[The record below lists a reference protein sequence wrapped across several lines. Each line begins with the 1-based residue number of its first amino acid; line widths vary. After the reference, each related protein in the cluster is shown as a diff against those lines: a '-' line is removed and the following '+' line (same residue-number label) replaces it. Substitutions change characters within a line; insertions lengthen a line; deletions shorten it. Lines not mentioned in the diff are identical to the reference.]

1 MMTLNIH
8 LDKNLSEFIK
18 RVKEGMPQV
27 LDKAVADT
35 SSWGKSQ
42 IMRSTVGKGQTRG
55 GWYTNKKE
63 SMVHVIWN
71 KFKHMMYL
79 ETGTGLYGPRHRRII
94 ASEVTKTGG
103 PFSWISFTKNTA
115 GGRVFISAHDGMEA
129 QPAIKPNVEKIQ
141 KDLNKRIKL
150 AIRNIWNVSKERK

>member
-18 RVKEGMPQV
+18 RVKEGIPQV

-35 SSWGKSQ
+35 SSWGKGQ
-42 IMRSTVGKGQTRG
+42 IIRSTAKSTGQTQG
-55 GWYTNKKE
+55 GWAVNRKE
-63 SMVHVIWN
+63 PMVHVIWN
-71 KFKHMMYL
+71 RFKHALFL
-79 ETGTGLYGPRHRRII
+79 ETGTGLYGPKHSRIYPKV
-94 ASEVTKTGG
+94 AK
-103 PFSWISFTKNTA
+103 FLSWIPFTKNTA
-115 GGRVFISAHDGMEA
+115 GGRIFVKSTRGMEA

>member
-35 SSWGKSQ
+35 SSWGKGQ
-42 IMRSTVGKGQTRG
+42 IIRSTAKSTGQTQG
-55 GWYTNKKE
+55 GWAVNRKAP
-63 SMVHVIWN
+63 MVHVIWN
-71 KFKHMMYL
+71 RFKHALFL
-79 ETGTGLYGPRHRRII
+79 ETGTGLYGPLKRMI
-94 ASEVTKTGG
+94 ASPNGKLMRWRN
-103 PFSWISFTKNTA
+103 FSKNTLTGWTSAWFTA
-115 GGRVFISAHDGMEA
+115 GMPA

-150 AIRNIWNVSKERK
+150 AIRNIWNVSKEKA